1 MTPFQVS
8 VQYRTFEG
16 TRVDILKM
24 DNAATIRMRLDE
36 VDKCFN
42 RETLN
47 EADTTEL
54 VTVRYLLHRAL
65 IRAQLR
71 NFDKT

>member
-8 VQYRTFEG
+8 IQYRSLEG
-16 TRVDILKM
+16 PRVDILKM
-24 DNAATIRMRLDE
+24 DNVATIRMRLDE

-47 EADTTEL
+47 ENDTTEL
-54 VTVRYLLHRAL
+54 VTIRYLLHRAL
-65 IRAQLR
+65 IRVQLR
-71 NFDKT
+71 NFDRT